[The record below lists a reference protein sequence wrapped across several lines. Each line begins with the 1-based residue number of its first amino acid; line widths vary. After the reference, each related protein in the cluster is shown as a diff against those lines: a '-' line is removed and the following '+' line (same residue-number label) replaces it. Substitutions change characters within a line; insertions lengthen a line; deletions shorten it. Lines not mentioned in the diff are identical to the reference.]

1 MGVGRAPAT
10 TTSRIRGWLRVGIV
24 RLRLSGMG
32 RVEAHGDG
40 TEDARS
46 LYFSLDLRRLF

>member
-1 MGVGRAPAT
+1 
-10 TTSRIRGWLRVGIV
+10 
-24 RLRLSGMG
+24 MG